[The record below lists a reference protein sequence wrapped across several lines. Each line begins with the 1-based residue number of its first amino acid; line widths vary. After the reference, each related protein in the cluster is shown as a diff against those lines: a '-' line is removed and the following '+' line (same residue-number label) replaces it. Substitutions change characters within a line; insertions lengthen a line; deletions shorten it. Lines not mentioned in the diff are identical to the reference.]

1 MLGLIILVGF
11 LQSWSMALSI
21 LCLCLISAVMTMGAN
36 IQWGYAGLINF
47 GIMGYTALGGLAAVL
62 VSVPPVREA
71 WQVGGFNMILCAFL
85 IVLMVFSIRFIMK
98 KYNYIASARRTLK
111 IESESISAIG
121 KQLNQ
126 SFINLC
132 ENVISTKGKSVI
144 MGVGKSGHIAQKIS
158 ATLTSTGTPSI
169 FIHPTEAA
177 HGDMG
182 LIGKKDIVLLIS
194 NSGETDEIINILPSL
209 KRHAKEISSLTSN
222 NNSTIAKSADIKI
235 ELKSEKEACPLDLA
249 PTSSTTN
256 ALAFGDALAI
266 ALLEAKGFTKND
278 FASSHPAGKLGK
290 KLITQVQDIMHKGS
304 SVPKVSPNTVLDKA
318 LIEITKKNLGITL
331 VIDKAKVVGI
341 FTDGDLRRCINK
353 KIDIQK
359 TKIKEVMTK
368 SYKTIK
374 SNALAVDAAL
384 VMEKNKILT
393 LIVVE
398 NKKHV
403 GVISMHDL
411 IEARIL

>member
-1 MLGLIILVGF
+1 
-11 LQSWSMALSI
+11 
-21 LCLCLISAVMTMGAN
+21 
-36 IQWGYAGLINF
+36 
-47 GIMGYTALGGLAAVL
+47 
-62 VSVPPVREA
+62 
-71 WQVGGFNMILCAFL
+71 
-85 IVLMVFSIRFIMK
+85 MK

-126 SFINLC
+126 SFANLC
-132 ENVISTKGKSVI
+132 ENVISSKGKFVI

-235 ELKSEKEACPLDLA
+235 ELKSKKEACPLDLA

-256 ALAFGDALAI
+256 ALAFGDALSI

-290 KLITQVQDIMHKGS
+290 KLITQVHDIMHKGS
-304 SVPKVSPNTVLDKA
+304 SVPKVSPDTILDKA

-331 VIDKAKVVGI
+331 VIDKTKVVGI

-374 SNALAVDAAL
+374 SSALAVDAAQL
-384 VMEKNKILT
+384 MEKNKIFT